1 MSSVR
6 NGSKENNAEYC
17 QIWGGTKSGRD
28 TNCCS
33 ERNKE
38 VEFTIHYDVELK
50 FMLMLLAWQNY
61 EDNDYNLNVMFSRGQ
76 DDSIGNKSKYVG
88 EVST

>member
-6 NGSKENNAEYC
+6 NGSKENNAKYC
-17 QIWGGTKSGRD
+17 QIWGGRD

-50 FMLMLLAWQNY
+50 FMLILLAWQNY
-61 EDNDYNLNVMFSRGQ
+61 EDNDYNLNAVFSRGQ
-76 DDSIGNKSKYVG
+76 DDSVGNKSKYVG